1 MEEYIQLEFV
11 PPINHSDF
19 GRLSLKVNLKK
30 TTTVEKLKKKVAN
43 KLNYFTNCIIL
54 MMAKPTKDK

>member
-1 MEEYIQLEFV
+1 MEDYIQLEFV

-19 GRLSLKVNLKK
+19 GRLSLEVNLKK

-54 MMAKPTKDK
+54 MAKRTKDK